1 MKLPEQR
8 DDFPYTELGYDLTQM
23 VELFAGYGKDVNL
36 QNGIRFSAISQ
47 MELSVNFLMTV
58 QRYFSDWT
66 VNDIAIYCFV
76 MKSTIMGE
84 LVSVKDISHE
94 LDMPMS
100 TASHVTI
107 SLEGRNILQSYPCTS
122 DKRVKWI
129 RLHPRV
135 IETRE
140 EGRDI
145 WEDQRALLKKLLMKD
160 NAGSVRGN

>member
-1 MKLPEQR
+1 MKLPDQR
-8 DDFPYTELGYDLTQM
+8 DDFPYTELGYDLRRM
-23 VELFAGYGKDVNL
+23 VELFAGYGNDISL
-36 QNGIRFSAISQ
+36 PNGIRFSAISQ

-76 MKSTIMGE
+76 MRSTIMGE
-84 LVSVKDISHE
+84 LVSVKDISHA

-107 SLEGRNILQSYPCTS
+107 SLESRNILQSYPCQT

-140 EGRDI
+140 NGRDI
-145 WEDQRALLKKLLMKD
+145 WQDQRDLLEELLVKD
-160 NAGSVRGN
+160 NPS

>member
-1 MKLPEQR
+1 MNLPEQR
-8 DDFPYTELGYDLTQM
+8 EDFPYTDLGYDLPRM

-36 QNGIRFSAISQ
+36 PNGIRLSAISQ
-47 MELSVNFLMTV
+47 MELSVRFLMTV

-76 MKSTIMGE
+76 MRSTIMGE
-84 LVSVKDISHE
+84 LVSVKDVSHE
-94 LDMPMS
+94 LNMPMS

-107 SLEGRNILQSYPCTS
+107 SLEGREILQSYPCTS

-140 EGRDI
+140 NGRDI
-145 WEDQRALLKKLLMKD
+145 WNDQRELLKELLTKD
-160 NAGSVRGN
+160 NSSE